1 MKKILLSMII
11 FICFVNLAYASNVI
25 SDNSHNP
32 VVFLWLVVFIF
43 LSRSLSIVK
52 KVGLPIVVGE
62 ILSGV
67 ILGDLGR
74 FGITIFTSA
83 ESNEIIK
90 FLAELGSII
99 LMFEIGLESKLSDL
113 RKNFRVGF
121 IVALSGSI
129 LTFTGG
135 FLVSKYL
142 LPNDN
147 ILRNLLFGVI
157 TAATATG
164 ISAKT
169 FKDMKIIRSREV
181 KIVLVASII
190 DELFSILSFGI
201 ISSMILTTTVSL
213 FHISIGLLQVLAF
226 FIFAI
231 VFGQWITPFITK
243 WSIKIHAGINMKIG
257 VLLIICFLFSW
268 IAYISGL
275 ATVIGAFIAGLVLD
289 QIYFNSFAKSSF
301 FIDLREIAYNMEN
314 TQVKQ
319 DLFNLIQKQESRTLE
334 ELIKPLSL
342 LFVPVFFIYIGLMLK
357 VDILFQKNTL
367 MLTLILL
374 TISFAGRIISGFFT
388 KKQYYKLNNLVIGL
402 GMTPIGE
409 AGLIFAA
416 FGKSMGLIDEVSLAA
431 IVATLVISSIITPIL
446 IKFAINQNGI
456 NQ

>member
-1 MKKILLSMII
+1 MKKNLLLTIILLCIASIT
-11 FICFVNLAYASNVI
+11 YASNVI
-25 SDNSHNP
+25 TAESQNP

-74 FGITIFTSA
+74 FGITTFQSA

-99 LMFEIGLESKLSDL
+99 LMFEIGLESKISDL

-121 IVALSGSI
+121 IVAITGSA
-129 LTFTGG
+129 LTFIGG

-142 LPNDN
+142 IPNDN

-169 FKDMKIIRSREV
+169 FKDMKILRSREV
-181 KIVLVASII
+181 KVVLVASII
-190 DELFSILSFGI
+190 DELISILSFGI
-201 ISSMILTTTVSL
+201 ISSMVLTATVNL
-213 FHISIGLLQVLAF
+213 FHVSVGLLQVIGF
-226 FIFAI
+226 FVFATI
-231 VFGQWITPFITK
+231 FGQWITPFITK
-243 WSIKIHAGINMKIG
+243 WSTKIHAGINMKIG

-268 IAYISGL
+268 IAYITGI
-275 ATVIGAFIAGLVLD
+275 ATVLGAFIAGLMLD
-289 QIYFNSFAKSSF
+289 QIYFKSFAKSSF
-301 FIDLREIAYNMEN
+301 FVELRGIAQDMEN
-314 TQVKQ
+314 TDVKQ
-319 DLFNLIQKQESRTLE
+319 NLFNLIQKQESRTLE
-334 ELIKPLSL
+334 ELIKPLSH

-357 VDILFQKNTL
+357 VDILFKAN
-367 MLTLILL
+367 TLILTIAL
-374 TISFAGRIISGFFT
+374 LSISFAGRIISGYCT
-388 KKQYYKLNNLVIGL
+388 KRNCNFNNLLIGL

-409 AGLIFAA
+409 AGLIFAV

-446 IKFAINQNGI
+446 IKISINYRGI